1 MIYSGKITM
10 MLKKS
15 VLLSIFAILIFNLN
29 AQVAIIDVSK
39 VKQVIDGF
47 GASTAWHVQFTAAE
61 ADAAFKNEN
70 SEQMGLSILRVR
82 IAPSSTEW
90 PGWADE
96 KANAQK
102 AKARGAIIL
111 ASPWS
116 PPTSLKTNNNIIGG
130 ELKSESY
137 SAYANHLKTFCTYLG
152 NVDVV
157 SIQNEPNI
165 EVGYESCNWT
175 PTQLLSFCKNNASA
189 IGKPVMAPE
198 AFNFDKNYS
207 DPILNDSV
215 ANAHVQ
221 YIGGHL
227 YGATAYNYAN
237 AITKG
242 KKVWMTE
249 KYFNPDDIETCITM
263 AKEITDCMYNNMNAY
278 VWWYLR
284 QPGCNLI
291 EAGGKLKKKGFTMGQ
306 YSKFVRPGYN
316 RVDATYQP
324 KTKVYLVAFKGK
336 NQNVVV
342 VINQNKNAV
351 SQAFSFKNDTVL
363 SVKKY
368 VTSDSK
374 NISDEGTLAC
384 VGNSFTDNL
393 DAQSI
398 TTYVSSKIPT
408 GVSSYKSPEILF
420 FPNPASDILQ
430 LSSVEN
436 VTSYQVFN
444 LLGQPLIIQSNPKS
458 SSVDISSLNSGIYLI
473 KIRQKEIEK
482 CFRFVKN

>member
-1 MIYSGKITM
+1 

-15 VLLSIFAILIFNLN
+15 VLISFFAFLFLVFNLS
-29 AQVAIIDVSK
+29 AQVATIDVAK

-47 GASTAWHVQFTAAE
+47 GACTAWHVQFTTAE

-70 SEQMGLSILRVR
+70 SEQLGLSILRVR
-82 IAPSSTEW
+82 IAPTSSEW

-102 AKARGAIIL
+102 AKARGATIL

-116 PPTSLKTNNNIIGG
+116 PPATLKTNNNIIGG
-130 ELKSESY
+130 ELKTESY
-137 SAYANHLKTFCTYLG
+137 AAYANHLKSFCTYLG

-175 PTQLLSFCKNNASA
+175 PTQLLNFCKNNASA

-198 AFNFDKNYS
+198 AFNFDKNFS
-207 DPILNDSV
+207 DPILNDLI
-215 ANAHVQ
+215 ANTQVQ

-227 YGATAYNYAN
+227 YGATAYNYIN

-249 KYFNPDDIETCITM
+249 KYFNPDDISTCITM

-291 EAGGKLKKKGFTMGQ
+291 EAGGKLKKKGCTMGQ
-306 YSKFVRPGYN
+306 FSKFVRPGYS
-316 RVDATYQP
+316 RIEATYQP
-324 KTKVYLVAFKGK
+324 ISGVYVVAFKGK
-336 NQNVVV
+336 DHNVVV
-342 VINQNKNAV
+342 VVNQNKNNV
-351 SQAFSFKNDTVL
+351 SQLFSFKNDTIF

-368 VTSDSK
+368 VTSESK
-374 NISDEGTLAC
+374 NIKDEGTLTC
-384 VGNSFTDNL
+384 VSNSFTNNL
-393 DAQSI
+393 EAQSI
-398 TTYVSSKIPT
+398 TTFVTSKIPT
-408 GVSSYKSPEILF
+408 SNHSLKESEIWIY
-420 FPNPASDILQ
+420 PNPASQFLQ
-430 LSSVEN
+430 FSSIEGL
-436 VTSYQVFN
+436 TSFRIFN
-444 LLGQPLIIQSNPKS
+444 IHGQPLISKTNPETATI
-458 SSVDISSLNSGIYLI
+458 DISGLNSGIYMIRIWQEGKDKTFRLI
-473 KIRQKEIEK
+473 KK
-482 CFRFVKN
+482 

>member
-1 MIYSGKITM
+1 MMLKITM
-10 MLKKS
+10 RKLLTLLTLNAFI
-15 VLLSIFAILIFNLN
+15 VLNIF
-29 AQVAIIDVSK
+29 AQVATIDVSK
-39 VKQVIDGF
+39 AKQVIDGF
-47 GASTAWHVQFTAAE
+47 GACTAWHVQFTSAE

-70 SEQMGLSILRVR
+70 SEQIGLSILRVR

-102 AKARGAIIL
+102 AKARGAMIL

-116 PPTSLKTNNNIIGG
+116 PPTSMKTNNNIIGG
-130 ELKSESY
+130 ELKPESY

-175 PTQLLSFCKNNASA
+175 PAQLLAFCKNNASA

-207 DPILNDSV
+207 DPILNDST
-215 ANAHVQ
+215 ANSHVQ

-227 YGATAYNYAN
+227 YGATAYNYSN
-237 AITKG
+237 AITRG

-249 KYFNPDDIETCITM
+249 KYFNPDDIATCITM
-263 AKEITDCMYNNMNAY
+263 AKEITDCMYYNMNAY

-291 EAGGKLKKKGFTMGQ
+291 EAGGKLKKKGCTMGQ
-306 YSKFVRPGYN
+306 FSKFVRPGYF
-316 RVDATYQP
+316 RVEATYQP
-324 KTKVYLVAFKGK
+324 KTGVYMVAFKGK
-336 NQNVVV
+336 DQNVVV
-342 VINQNKNAV
+342 VVNQNKIKV
-351 SQAFSFKNDTVL
+351 SQSFSFKNDTIF

-374 NISDEGTLAC
+374 NINDEGTITCA
-384 VGNSFTDNL
+384 VNSFSDNL

-408 GVSSYKSPEILF
+408 ASHSLKVPEIRI
-420 FPNPASDILQ
+420 FPNPASKYLQ
-430 LSSVEN
+430 LTTVEG
-436 VTSYQVFN
+436 VTDFRIFN
-444 LLGQPLIIQSNPKS
+444 ILGQPLISKTNPETPTI
-458 SSVDISSLNSGIYLI
+458 DITGLNSGLYLI
-473 KIRQKEIEK
+473 RIRQDGSDQT
-482 CFRFVKN
+482 FRFIKK

>member
-1 MIYSGKITM
+1 
-10 MLKKS
+10 MLKKLIS
-15 VLLSIFAILIFNLN
+15 LSTFAFLIFNLS
-29 AQVAIIDVSK
+29 AQVATIDVAK

-47 GASTAWHVQFTAAE
+47 GACTAWHVQFTTAE
-61 ADAAFKNEN
+61 ADAAFKNED
-70 SEQMGLSILRVR
+70 SEQLGLSILRVR
-82 IAPSSTEW
+82 IAPTSSEW

-116 PPTSLKTNNNIIGG
+116 PPATLKTNNNIIGG
-130 ELKSESY
+130 ELKTDLY
-137 SAYANHLKTFCTYLG
+137 AAYANHLKSFCTYLG

-175 PTQLLSFCKNNASA
+175 PTQLLAFCKNNASA
-189 IGKPVMAPE
+189 IGKPIMAPE
-198 AFNFDKNYS
+198 AFNFDKKFS
-207 DPILNDSV
+207 DPILNDST

-249 KYFNPDDIETCITM
+249 KYFNPDDISTCITM

-291 EAGGKLKKKGFTMGQ
+291 EAGGKPKKKGCTMAQ
-306 YSKFVRPGYN
+306 FSKFVRPGYF
-316 RVDATYQP
+316 RIEATYQP
-324 KTKVYLVAFKGK
+324 ITGVYMVAFNGK
-336 NQNVVV
+336 DQNVVV
-342 VINQNKNAV
+342 VVNQNKYKV
-351 SQAFSFKNDTVL
+351 SQSFSFKNDTVF

-368 VTSDSK
+368 VTSESK
-374 NISDEGTLAC
+374 NINDEGTLTC

-398 TTYVSSKIPT
+398 TTFVTSKIPT
-408 GVSSYKSPEILF
+408 TNHSLKESGILI
-420 FPNPASDILQ
+420 FPNPASQFIQ
-430 LSSVEN
+430 FSSVEGL
-436 VTSYQVFN
+436 TSFSIFN
-444 LLGQPLIIQSNPKS
+444 IHGQPLISKTNPETATI
-458 SSVDISSLNSGIYLI
+458 DISGLNSGIYLI
-473 KIRQKEIEK
+473 RIRQKENEK
-482 CFRFVKN
+482 TFKFNKE

>member
-1 MIYSGKITM
+1 M

-15 VLLSIFAILIFNLN
+15 VLLSTFAFLIFNLS
-29 AQVAIIDVSK
+29 AQVATIDVAQ

-47 GASTAWHVQFTAAE
+47 GACTAWHVQFTAAE
-61 ADAAFKNEN
+61 ADAAFNNEN
-70 SEQMGLSILRVR
+70 SEQLGLSILRVR
-82 IAPSSTEW
+82 IAPTSSEW

-116 PPTSLKTNNNIIGG
+116 PQATLKTNNNIIGG
-130 ELKSESY
+130 ELKTESY
-137 SAYANHLKTFCTYLG
+137 AAYANHLKSFCTYLG

-175 PTQLLSFCKNNASA
+175 PTQLLNFCKNNAPA
-189 IGKPVMAPE
+189 IGKPIMAAE
-198 AFNFDKNYS
+198 AFNFDKNFS
-207 DPILNDSV
+207 DPILNDLI
-215 ANAHVQ
+215 ANANVQ

-227 YGATAYNYAN
+227 YGATAYNYIN

-249 KYFNPDDIETCITM
+249 KYFNPDDISTCITM

-291 EAGGKLKKKGFTMGQ
+291 EAGGKLKKKGCAMGQ
-306 YSKFVRPGYN
+306 FSKFVRPGYS
-316 RVDATYQP
+316 RIEATYQP
-324 KTKVYLVAFKGK
+324 ISGVYLVAFKGK
-336 NQNVVV
+336 DHNIVVV
-342 VINQNKNAV
+342 VNQNKNNV
-351 SQAFSFKNDTVL
+351 PQSFSFKNDTVFSL
-363 SVKKY
+363 KKY
-368 VTSDSK
+368 VTSESK
-374 NISDEGTLAC
+374 NINDEGTLTC

-393 DAQSI
+393 EAQSI
-398 TTYVSSKIPT
+398 TTFVTSKIST
-408 GVSSYKSPEILF
+408 TNHSLKKSEILI
-420 FPNPASDILQ
+420 FPNPASQFLQ
-430 LSSVEN
+430 FSSIEGL
-436 VTSYQVFN
+436 TSFRIFN
-444 LLGQPLIIQSNPKS
+444 IHGQPLISKTNPETETI
-458 SSVDISSLNSGIYLI
+458 DISGLNSGMYLVRI
-473 KIRQKEIEK
+473 SQEGSDKT
-482 CFRFVKN
+482 FRFIKK